1 MIRFITVIVLFAT
14 NLLVAQSFGQNKV
27 QYRNFDWS
35 FITSPHFDI
44 YYYGEAT
51 DLAQFTAEKGEEAY
65 EQISKHLRWTLR
77 KRVPIII
84 YHSHNDFQ
92 QTNVVLPYMQEGIG
106 GVTELFKNRVVIPF
120 EGDYDQFRH
129 VIHHELVHALINDMI
144 YGSAQNVASG
154 RVRLRV
160 PLWANEGLAEF
171 LSMNWDTQSD
181 MILRDL
187 AVHEEM
193 PTVQQLQSFLA
204 YKGGQSVWRFIAQ
217 KYGREK
223 IGEIFTSMKLT
234 QNAEKGFDKAIGMD
248 FESLTKQWHKYLKKE
263 YWPDID
269 GRDEIEDISIRL
281 TDHKKKKNYYNIAPA
296 ISPDGSKIAILEDR
310 SGFANITLIDA
321 IDGKKIKRLVKGNR
335 SIDFEELK
343 WLQPGIAWS
352 PNNKRIVIAAKA
364 GSKDALYLIDVD
376 KPNKKEKLTFDLD
389 GVFSASWSPD
399 GNQLAFVGNKV
410 SSSDIYLYDINNRT
424 LKNLTNDIYSDS
436 EPTWSA
442 DGSKIAYVSSRVKK
456 DDSLIREN
464 KSLTDIASFQTDIYS
479 IDISNNSLNRIT
491 YSDANENYPLWANT
505 DNILFYTSD
514 ENGISNLFRHNM
526 NNGSIES
533 LTNLLTG
540 LFQISLSTDDEVMVF
555 AGYSDNG
562 WDIFRLS
569 NPLQMKQVDVIP
581 TQFSKNKGQ
590 DNGALVDF
598 RRNKSRGININ
609 RTSGKDYSNH
619 IFALEY
625 GNFNKNNERTEPDS
639 TQFQVSDSL
648 ITADGDYISQPY
660 KTRLTM
666 DMVFGYA
673 SYNSFFGAQ
682 GMTQFAFSDVLG
694 DHQISLG
701 TELVIS
707 LDKSD
712 YYFTYG
718 YLKNRADYY
727 FSLFHQ
733 ADATSDYYGNLYRLR
748 FYGFQGLMSYPINR
762 FNRIDAGLSY
772 NKIDYRLFQQDYY
785 SYGSYYESAR
795 EAADVMMYT
804 ASYIFDNTVYGYTG
818 PIDGFRQNTT
828 ISISPG
834 AGQSKLKY
842 QTIKLDF
849 RKYFMFSRY
858 TSLASRVTY
867 GKSFGPNPQK
877 FILGGLQNWIWG
889 NGETFGDKDES
900 RFRSQPIDTSNTS
913 MLIDVYLSDFMFPM
927 RGYRFWERTGSN
939 TLLMNF
945 EFRFP
950 FLFAFGIPNKFV
962 FSNFG
967 SYLFLD
973 VGAAWDD
980 IEEFNS
986 IKALRNKYGD
996 NRLPDNASPIIAGAG
1011 IGIKI
1016 PLGPF
1021 LFRVD
1026 TAWDVNPNG
1035 YSRPQ
1040 YYVSIGTDW

>member
-1 MIRFITVIVLFAT
+1 M
-14 NLLVAQSFGQNKV
+14 
-27 QYRNFDWS
+27 
-35 FITSPHFDI
+35 
-44 YYYGEAT
+44 
-51 DLAQFTAEKGEEAY
+51 
-65 EQISKHLRWTLR
+65 
-77 KRVPIII
+77 
-84 YHSHNDFQ
+84 ND
-92 QTNVVLPYMQEGIG
+92 
-106 GVTELFKNRVVIPF
+106 
-120 EGDYDQFRH
+120 
-129 VIHHELVHALINDMI
+129 
-144 YGSAQNVASG
+144 
-154 RVRLRV
+154 
-160 PLWANEGLAEF
+160 
-171 LSMNWDTQSD
+171 
-181 MILRDL
+181 
-187 AVHEEM
+187 
-193 PTVQQLQSFLA
+193 
-204 YKGGQSVWRFIAQ
+204 
-217 KYGREK
+217 
-223 IGEIFTSMKLT
+223 
-234 QNAEKGFDKAIGMD
+234 
-248 FESLTKQWHKYLKKE
+248 
-263 YWPDID
+263 
-269 GRDEIEDISIRL
+269 
-281 TDHKKKKNYYNIAPA
+281 
-296 ISPDGSKIAILEDR
+296 
-310 SGFANITLIDA
+310 
-321 IDGKKIKRLVKGNR
+321 
-335 SIDFEELK
+335 
-343 WLQPGIAWS
+343 
-352 PNNKRIVIAAKA
+352 
-364 GSKDALYLIDVD
+364 
-376 KPNKKEKLTFDLD
+376 
-389 GVFSASWSPD
+389 
-399 GNQLAFVGNKV
+399 
-410 SSSDIYLYDINNRT
+410 
-424 LKNLTNDIYSDS
+424 
-436 EPTWSA
+436 
-442 DGSKIAYVSSRVKK
+442 
-456 DDSLIREN
+456 
-464 KSLTDIASFQTDIYS
+464 
-479 IDISNNSLNRIT
+479 
-491 YSDANENYPLWANT
+491 
-505 DNILFYTSD
+505 
-514 ENGISNLFRHNM
+514 
-526 NNGSIES
+526 GSIES

-540 LFQISLSTDDEVMVF
+540 LFQISLSRDDEVMVF

-562 WDIFRLS
+562 WDVFRLS
-569 NPLQMKQVDVIP
+569 NPLQMKRIDVIP
-581 TQFSKNKGQ
+581 TQFSKNIGLD
-590 DNGALVDF
+590 DNALADF
-598 RRNKSRGININ
+598 RQNKSRGININ
-609 RTSGKDYSNH
+609 RTSGKDYSNY
-619 IFALEY
+619 IFAAEY
-625 GNFNKNNERTEPDS
+625 GNYNNNIEYNKPDS
-639 TQFQVSDSL
+639 MQFQVSDSL
-648 ITADGDYISQPY
+648 ITADGNYVPQPY

-762 FNRIDAGLSY
+762 FNRVDTGLSY
-772 NKIDYRLFQQDYY
+772 NKIDYRLFQQDMF
-785 SYGSYYESAR
+785 SYAYYESAR
-795 EAADVMMYT
+795 EAADVMMLT

-828 ISISPG
+828 LSISPG
-834 AGQSKLKY
+834 AGQSKLKF

-889 NGETFGDKDES
+889 NGETFGDRDES

-913 MLIDVYLSDFMFPM
+913 MLIDVYLSDFIFPM

-1011 IGIKI
+1011 IGVKI

>member
-1 MIRFITVIVLFAT
+1 MIRLITITV
-14 NLLVAQSFGQNKV
+14 LLGVNILIAQSFGQNKV

-44 YYYGEAT
+44 YYYGDAS
-51 DLAQFTAEKGEEAY
+51 DLAQYTAEKGEEAY

-92 QTNVVLPYMQEGIG
+92 QTNVVLPYMREGIG

-120 EGDYDQFRH
+120 EGDYAQFRH

-144 YGSAQNVASG
+144 YGSAQNVYSG

-160 PLWANEGLAEF
+160 PLWANEGLAEY

-187 AVHEEM
+187 AVHEDM
-193 PTVQQLQSFLA
+193 PTVQQLESFLA
-204 YKGGQSVWRFIAQ
+204 YKGGQSVWRFISQ

-223 IGEIFTSMKLT
+223 IGEIFTSMKFT

-248 FESLTKQWHKYLKKE
+248 YESLTKQWHKYLKKE

-281 TDHKKKKNYYNIAPA
+281 TDHKKKNNYYNIAPA
-296 ISPDGSKIAILEDR
+296 ISPDGSKIAILEDK

-343 WLQPGIAWS
+343 WLQPGISWS
-352 PNNKRIVIAAKA
+352 PDNKKIVIAAKA
-364 GSKDALYLIDVD
+364 GAQDALYLIDAE

-389 GVFSASWSPD
+389 GIFSASWSPD
-399 GNQLAFVGNKV
+399 GSLLAFVGNKV

-436 EPTWSA
+436 EPTWST
-442 DGSKIAYVSSRVKK
+442 DGNKIAYVSSRGKAK
-456 DDSLIREN
+456 DASLI
-464 KSLTDIASFQTDIYS
+464 DISSFQTDIYS
-479 IDISNNSLNRIT
+479 IDISNNSIDRIT
-491 YSDANENYPLWANT
+491 YSDASENYPVWANT
-505 DNILFYTSD
+505 DNVLFYTSD
-514 ENGISNLFRHNM
+514 ENGISNLYRHRIE
-526 NNGSIES
+526 NGNIES

-540 LFQISLSTDDEVMVF
+540 LFQISISKDDEVMVF

-569 NPLQMKQVDVIP
+569 NPLQMKKKAAPP
-581 TQFSKNKGQ
+581 TQFSENKVM
-590 DNGALVDF
+590 DDDVLVDF
-598 RRNKSRGININ
+598 RQNKSRGININ
-609 RTSGKDYSNH
+609 RTSGNDYSNF
-619 IFALEY
+619 IFAPEY
-625 GNFNKNNERTEPDS
+625 RNYNRDNESSKPDS

-648 ITADGDYISQPY
+648 ITADGDYIPQPY

-666 DMVFGYA
+666 DIVSGYA
-673 SYNSFFGAQ
+673 SYNTFFGAQ

-727 FSLFHQ
+727 LSIFHQ
-733 ADATSDYYGNLYRLR
+733 ADGTSDYYGNLYRLR
-748 FYGFQGLMSYPINR
+748 FYGFQGIMSYPINR
-762 FNRIDAGLSY
+762 FNRFDTGISY

-785 SYGSYYESAR
+785 SSYGSYYESAR
-795 EAADVMMYT
+795 DAADVMMYT

-842 QTIKLDF
+842 QTLKLDF

-858 TSLASRVTY
+858 TSLASRLTY

-877 FILGGLQNWIWG
+877 FILGGLQNWIAG
-889 NGETFGDKDES
+889 NGETLGVEDDS

-913 MLIDVYLSDFMFPM
+913 MLIDVYLSDFIFPM

-967 SYLFLD
+967 TYLFLD

-980 IEEFNS
+980 IDEFNS
-986 IKALRNKYGD
+986 IETLRNKYGD
-996 NRLPDNASPIIAGAG
+996 SRLPDGASAIIAGTG
-1011 IGIKI
+1011 IGVKI
-1016 PLGPF
+1016 PLGPV
-1021 LFRVD
+1021 LIRVD

-1035 YSRPQ
+1035 YSKPQ
-1040 YYVSIGTDW
+1040 YYFSIGTDW

>member
-1 MIRFITVIVLFAT
+1 VGT
-14 NLLVAQSFGQNKV
+14 
-27 QYRNFDWS
+27 
-35 FITSPHFDI
+35 
-44 YYYGEAT
+44 
-51 DLAQFTAEKGEEAY
+51 
-65 EQISKHLRWTLR
+65 
-77 KRVPIII
+77 
-84 YHSHNDFQ
+84 
-92 QTNVVLPYMQEGIG
+92 YMREGVG
-106 GVTELFKNRVVIPF
+106 GVTELFKNRVVFPF
-120 EGDYDQFRH
+120 EGNYEQFRH

-144 YGSAQNVASG
+144 YGGRMQNVISSRAKI
-154 RVRLRV
+154 RV
-160 PLWANEGLAEF
+160 PIWSNEGLAEY
-171 LSMNWDTQSD
+171 LSSNWDTKAD
-181 MILRDL
+181 MTMRDI
-187 AVHEEM
+187 AVHERM
-193 PTVQQLQSFLA
+193 PSVKELNYFMA
-204 YKGGQSVWRFIAQ
+204 YKGGQSLWRFITG

-223 IGEIFTSMKLT
+223 IADVFRSMKRT
-234 QNAEKGFDKAIGMD
+234 QNDEKGYENALGMD
-248 FESLTKQWHKYLKKE
+248 YNDLTKQWHKYLKKE

-296 ISPDGSKIAILEDR
+296 ISPDGSKIAILEDK

-321 IDGKKIKRLVKGNR
+321 IDGKSIKRLVKGNR

-343 WLQPGIAWS
+343 WLQPGIDWS

-364 GSKDALYLIDVD
+364 GSKDALYLIDAD

-410 SSSDIYLYDINNRT
+410 SSSDIYLYDIENRT

-464 KSLTDIASFQTDIYS
+464 QSLNDIASVQTDIYS

-526 NNGSIES
+526 DNGSIES

-540 LFQISLSTDDEVMVF
+540 LFQISLSMDDEVMVF

-569 NPLQMKQVDVIP
+569 NPLQMKRVDLLP

-590 DNGALVDF
+590 DTGALADF

-609 RTSGKDYSNH
+609 RTSGKDFSNY
-619 IFALEY
+619 IFAPEY
-625 GNFNKNNERTEPDS
+625 GNYNKNNEQAQPDS

-648 ITADGDYISQPY
+648 ITADGDYVPQPY

-718 YLKNRADYY
+718 YLKNRADYF

-762 FNRIDAGLSY
+762 FNRIDTGLSY

-785 SYGSYYESAR
+785 SYGYYESGR

-804 ASYIFDNTVYGYTG
+804 ASYIFDN
-818 PIDGFRQNTT
+818 
-828 ISISPG
+828 
-834 AGQSKLKY
+834 
-842 QTIKLDF
+842 
-849 RKYFMFSRY
+849 
-858 TSLASRVTY
+858 
-867 GKSFGPNPQK
+867 
-877 FILGGLQNWIWG
+877 
-889 NGETFGDKDES
+889 
-900 RFRSQPIDTSNTS
+900 
-913 MLIDVYLSDFMFPM
+913 
-927 RGYRFWERTGSN
+927 
-939 TLLMNF
+939 
-945 EFRFP
+945 
-950 FLFAFGIPNKFV
+950 
-962 FSNFG
+962 
-967 SYLFLD
+967 
-973 VGAAWDD
+973 
-980 IEEFNS
+980 
-986 IKALRNKYGD
+986 
-996 NRLPDNASPIIAGAG
+996 
-1011 IGIKI
+1011 
-1016 PLGPF
+1016 
-1021 LFRVD
+1021 
-1026 TAWDVNPNG
+1026 
-1035 YSRPQ
+1035 
-1040 YYVSIGTDW
+1040 

>member
-1 MIRFITVIVLFAT
+1 MLRFITIIVFLAS

-44 YYYGEAT
+44 YYYGDAI
-51 DLAQFTAEKGEEAY
+51 DLAQYTAEKGEEAY

-187 AVHEEM
+187 AVHEDM
-193 PTVQQLQSFLA
+193 PTVQQLTSFLA

-296 ISPDGSKIAILEDR
+296 ISPDGSKIAILEDK

-321 IDGKKIKRLVKGNR
+321 IDGKNIKRLVKGNR

-343 WLQPGIAWS
+343 WLQPGISWS
-352 PNNKRIVIAAKA
+352 PNNEKIVIAAKA
-364 GSKDALYLIDVD
+364 GSKDALYLINAN

-389 GVFSASWSPD
+389 GIFSASWSPD

-410 SSSDIYLYDINNRT
+410 SSSDIYLYDIDNRT

-442 DGSKIAYVSSRVKK
+442 DGSKIAYVSSRVKQ
-456 DDSLIREN
+456 DDSLIKEN
-464 KSLTDIASFQTDIYS
+464 KSLADIATFQTDIYS

-505 DNILFYTSD
+505 DDILFYTSD
-514 ENGISNLFRHNM
+514 ENGIYNLFRHNM
-526 NNGSIES
+526 DNGSIEP

-540 LFQISLSTDDEVMVF
+540 LFQISLSMDDEVMAF

-569 NPLQMKQVDVIP
+569 NPLQMKPVDLLP

-590 DNGALVDF
+590 DYGTLVDF
-598 RRNKSRGININ
+598 RRNKSRGTNIN
-609 RTSGKDYSNH
+609 RTSGKDFSNY
-619 IFALEY
+619 IFAPEY
-625 GNFNKNNERTEPDS
+625 GNYNNNSERIDFDS
-639 TQFQVSDSL
+639 TQFEVSDSL
-648 ITADGDYISQPY
+648 ITPDGDYIPQPY

-666 DMVFGYA
+666 DLVFGYA

-718 YLKNRADYY
+718 YLKNRADFY

-785 SYGSYYESAR
+785 SYGYYESGR

-889 NGETFGDKDES
+889 SGETFGEQDES
-900 RFRSQPIDTSNTS
+900 RFRSQPIDTSNAS

-967 SYLFLD
+967 SYLFFD
-973 VGAAWDD
+973 IGAAWDD
-980 IEEFNS
+980 RQEFNS
-986 IKALRNKYGD
+986 IKVLRNKYGD

-1011 IGIKI
+1011 IGVKI

-1026 TAWDVNPNG
+1026 TAWDVNPNRR
-1035 YSRPQ
+1035 YSKPQ

>member
-1 MIRFITVIVLFAT
+1 MLRFITIIVFLAS

-44 YYYGEAT
+44 YYYGDAI
-51 DLAQFTAEKGEEAY
+51 DLAQYTAEKGEEAY

-187 AVHEEM
+187 AVHEDM
-193 PTVQQLQSFLA
+193 PTVQQLTSFLA

-296 ISPDGSKIAILEDR
+296 ISPDGSKIAILEDK

-321 IDGKKIKRLVKGNR
+321 IDGKNIKRLVKGNR

-343 WLQPGIAWS
+343 WLQPGISWS
-352 PNNKRIVIAAKA
+352 PNNEKIVIAAKA
-364 GSKDALYLIDVD
+364 GSKDALYLINAD

-389 GVFSASWSPD
+389 GIFSASWSPD

-410 SSSDIYLYDINNRT
+410 SSSDIYLYDIKNRT

-436 EPTWSA
+436 EPTWSS
-442 DGSKIAYVSSRVKK
+442 DGSKIAYVSSRVKQ
-456 DDSLIREN
+456 DDSLKKEN
-464 KSLTDIASFQTDIYS
+464 KSLADIATFQTDIYS

-505 DNILFYTSD
+505 DDILFYTSD
-514 ENGISNLFRHNM
+514 ENGIYNLFRHNM
-526 NNGSIES
+526 DNGSIEP

-540 LFQISLSTDDEVMVF
+540 LFQISLSMDDEVMAF

-569 NPLQMKQVDVIP
+569 NPLQMKPVDLLP

-590 DNGALVDF
+590 DYGTLVDF
-598 RRNKSRGININ
+598 RRNKSRGTNIN
-609 RTSGKDYSNH
+609 RTSGKDFSNY
-619 IFALEY
+619 IFAPEY
-625 GNFNKNNERTEPDS
+625 GNYNNNSERIDFDS
-639 TQFQVSDSL
+639 TQFEVSDSL
-648 ITADGDYISQPY
+648 ITPDGDYIPQPY

-666 DMVFGYA
+666 DLVFGYA

-718 YLKNRADYY
+718 YLKNRADFY

-785 SYGSYYESAR
+785 SYGYYESGR

-889 NGETFGDKDES
+889 SGETFGEQDES
-900 RFRSQPIDTSNTS
+900 RFRSQPIDTSNAS

-967 SYLFLD
+967 SYLFFD
-973 VGAAWDD
+973 IGAAWDD
-980 IEEFNS
+980 TQEFNS
-986 IKALRNKYGD
+986 IKVLRNKYGD

-1011 IGIKI
+1011 IGVKI

-1026 TAWDVNPNG
+1026 TAWDVNPNRR
-1035 YSRPQ
+1035 YSKPQ

>member
-1 MIRFITVIVLFAT
+1 MLRFITIIVFLAS

-44 YYYGEAT
+44 YYYGDAI
-51 DLAQFTAEKGEEAY
+51 DLAQYTAEKGEEAY

-187 AVHEEM
+187 AVHEDM
-193 PTVQQLQSFLA
+193 PTVQQLTSFLA

-296 ISPDGSKIAILEDR
+296 ISPDGSKIAILEDK

-321 IDGKKIKRLVKGNR
+321 IDGKNIKRLVKGNR

-343 WLQPGIAWS
+343 WLQPGISWS
-352 PNNKRIVIAAKA
+352 PNNERIVIAAKA
-364 GSKDALYLIDVD
+364 GSKDALYLINAD

-389 GVFSASWSPD
+389 GIFSASWSPD

-410 SSSDIYLYDINNRT
+410 SSSDIYLYDIKNRT

-442 DGSKIAYVSSRVKK
+442 DGSKIAYVSSRVKQ
-456 DDSLIREN
+456 DDSLIKEN
-464 KSLTDIASFQTDIYS
+464 KSLADIATFQTDIYS

-505 DNILFYTSD
+505 DDILFYTSD
-514 ENGISNLFRHNM
+514 ENGIYNLFRHNM
-526 NNGSIES
+526 DNGSIEP

-540 LFQISLSTDDEVMVF
+540 LFQISLSMDDEVMAF

-569 NPLQMKQVDVIP
+569 NPLQMKPVDLLP

-590 DNGALVDF
+590 DYGTLVDF
-598 RRNKSRGININ
+598 RRNKSRGTNIN
-609 RTSGKDYSNH
+609 RTSGKDFSNY
-619 IFALEY
+619 IFAPEY
-625 GNFNKNNERTEPDS
+625 GNYNNNSERIDFDS
-639 TQFQVSDSL
+639 TQFEVSDSL
-648 ITADGDYISQPY
+648 ITPDGDYIPQPY

-666 DMVFGYA
+666 DLVFGYA

-718 YLKNRADYY
+718 YLKNRADFY

-748 FYGFQGLMSYPINR
+748 FYGFRGLMSYPINR

-785 SYGSYYESAR
+785 SYGYYESGR

-889 NGETFGDKDES
+889 SGETFGEQDES
-900 RFRSQPIDTSNTS
+900 RFRSQPIDTSNAS

-967 SYLFLD
+967 SYLFFD
-973 VGAAWDD
+973 IGAAWDD
-980 IEEFNS
+980 RQEFNS
-986 IKALRNKYGD
+986 IKVLRNKYGD

-1011 IGIKI
+1011 IGVKI

-1026 TAWDVNPNG
+1026 TAWDVNPNRR
-1035 YSRPQ
+1035 YSKPQ

>member
-1 MIRFITVIVLFAT
+1 
-14 NLLVAQSFGQNKV
+14 
-27 QYRNFDWS
+27 
-35 FITSPHFDI
+35 
-44 YYYGEAT
+44 
-51 DLAQFTAEKGEEAY
+51 
-65 EQISKHLRWTLR
+65 
-77 KRVPIII
+77 
-84 YHSHNDFQ
+84 
-92 QTNVVLPYMQEGIG
+92 
-106 GVTELFKNRVVIPF
+106 
-120 EGDYDQFRH
+120 
-129 VIHHELVHALINDMI
+129 
-144 YGSAQNVASG
+144 
-154 RVRLRV
+154 
-160 PLWANEGLAEF
+160 
-171 LSMNWDTQSD
+171 
-181 MILRDL
+181 
-187 AVHEEM
+187 M
-193 PTVQQLQSFLA
+193 PTVQQLESFLA

-296 ISPDGSKIAILEDR
+296 ISPDGSKIAILEDK

-321 IDGKKIKRLVKGNR
+321 IDGKSIKRLVKGNR

-343 WLQPGIAWS
+343 WLQPGIDWS
-352 PNNKRIVIAAKA
+352 PNNKSIVIAAKA
-364 GSKDALYLIDVD
+364 GSKDALYLIDAD

-410 SSSDIYLYDINNRT
+410 SSSDIYLYDIENRT

-464 KSLTDIASFQTDIYS
+464 QSLNDIASFQTDIYS
-479 IDISNNSLNRIT
+479 IDITNNSLNRIT

-526 NNGSIES
+526 DNGSIES

-540 LFQISLSTDDEVMVF
+540 LFQISLSMDDEVMVF

-569 NPLQMKQVDVIP
+569 NPLQMKRVDLLP

-590 DNGALVDF
+590 DTGVLADF

-609 RTSGKDYSNH
+609 RTSGKDFSNY
-619 IFALEY
+619 IFAPEY
-625 GNFNKNNERTEPDS
+625 GNFNKNNEQIQPDS

-648 ITADGDYISQPY
+648 ITADGDYIPQPY

-718 YLKNRADYY
+718 YLKNRADYF

-762 FNRIDAGLSY
+762 FNRIDTGLSY

-785 SYGSYYESAR
+785 SYGYYESGR

-889 NGETFGDKDES
+889 SGETFGRQDES

-973 VGAAWDD
+973 IGAAWDD
-980 IEEFNS
+980 RQEFSS
-986 IKALRNKYGD
+986 IKVLRNKYGD

-1035 YSRPQ
+1035 YSKPQ

>member
-1 MIRFITVIVLFAT
+1 MIRFITVIVFFAT
-14 NLLVAQSFGQNKV
+14 NLLVAQTFGQNKV

-410 SSSDIYLYDINNRT
+410 SSSDIYLYDFNNRT

-540 LFQISLSTDDEVMVF
+540 LFQISLSKDDEVMVF

-562 WDIFRLS
+562 WDIFRIS
-569 NPLQMKQVDVIP
+569 NPLQMKQVDLIP

-590 DNGALVDF
+590 DNGALADF

-648 ITADGDYISQPY
+648 ITDDGDYISQPY